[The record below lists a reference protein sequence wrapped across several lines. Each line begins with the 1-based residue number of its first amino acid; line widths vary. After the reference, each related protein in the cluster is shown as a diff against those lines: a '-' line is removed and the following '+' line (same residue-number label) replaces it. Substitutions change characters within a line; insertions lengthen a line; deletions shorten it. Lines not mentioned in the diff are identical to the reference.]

1 MLVDFGNFILR
12 ILNSSWNMLNSSS
25 GWMIFSFIVAG
36 VLHEFLKP
44 GEGAENGYWVIE
56 GERRLLDHDIRNV
69 YTDLQLW
76 YDSAWNQHVL

>member
-44 GEGAENGYWVIE
+44 EKVQKTALYRSAAVV
-56 GERRLLDHDIRNV
+56 RFRLE
-69 YTDLQLW
+69 
-76 YDSAWNQHVL
+76 